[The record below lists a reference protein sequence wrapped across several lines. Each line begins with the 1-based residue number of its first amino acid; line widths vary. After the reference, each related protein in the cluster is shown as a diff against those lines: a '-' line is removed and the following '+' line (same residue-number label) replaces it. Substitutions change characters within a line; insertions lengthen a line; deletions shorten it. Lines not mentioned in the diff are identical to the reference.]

1 MSIKKLYYY
10 FFYKIYKSIEYTSE
24 NFGGKFLSSFK
35 AGFVMIV
42 LQIWLLLSI
51 GNYYSFI
58 TNEDVELSISMPII
72 YIPLIIIIGFNYF
85 TLDFKDYWIKYFKEF
100 DKLPKEKNKKYGMI
114 VWSII
119 ILIIGNM
126 LFSFYLL
133 FAQAKKN
140 QTGPY
145 APEIVAKE
153 KMEDSLQ
160 KAQQIEKLKKIYGED
175 KK

>member
-1 MSIKKLYYY
+1 MKKIKQVYYYLFYKLYKYAE
-10 FFYKIYKSIEYTSE
+10 KSPTIFPYD
-24 NFGGKFLSSFK
+24 FI
-35 AGFVMIV
+35 AGTYLEVLIVFIV
-42 LQIWLLLSI
+42 LSLINYSDCFVRNFIDFGSGKSLVLLLVL
-51 GNYYSFI
+51 FI
-58 TNEDVELSISMPII
+58 T
-72 YIPLIIIIGFNYF
+72 IPNYF
-85 TLDFKDYWIKYFKEF
+85 IFYHKDQWKDIVKEF
-100 DKLPKEKNKKYGMI
+100 DKLPKEKDKKYGII

-153 KMEDSLQ
+153 RREDSLQ
-160 KAQQIEKLKKIYGED
+160 KAKQIEKLKKIYGED

>member
-1 MSIKKLYYY
+1 M
-10 FFYKIYKSIEYTSE
+10 YKGVEYTSE
-24 NFGGKFLSSFK
+24 LGGGKFWSDWKASLSMD
-35 AGFVMIV
+35 G
-42 LQIWLLLSI
+42 
-51 GNYYSFI
+51 
-58 TNEDVELSISMPII
+58 II
-72 YIPLIIIIGFNYF
+72 YFIVISLFIYYKVFFGHNISVDNISVFVLVISVVLFNYF
-85 TLDFKDYWIKYFKEF
+85 VFNHNDRWKDIINEF
-100 DKLPKEKNKKYGMI
+100 DKLPKEKNKKGGII

-119 ILIIGNM
+119 VLIIGNM

-160 KAQQIEKLKKIYGED
+160 KAKQIDKLKKIYGE
-175 KK
+175 KNE

>member
-1 MSIKKLYYY
+1 MKKIKQAYYYLYYRLY
-10 FFYKIYKSIEYTSE
+10 KHSQSSIFSNDYAATVFLYALWIFFLFSI
-24 NFGGKFLSSFK
+24 F
-35 AGFVMIV
+35 
-42 LQIWLLLSI
+42 
-51 GNYYSFI
+51 NYYSLF
-58 TNEDVELSISMPII
+58 TNTNQEVNKVLGIII
-72 YIPLIIIIGFNYF
+72 YCILIVIPNYF
-85 TLDFKDYWIKYFKEF
+85 IFHYNDKWKIVVKEF
-100 DKLPKEKNKKYGMI
+100 DKLPKEKNKKYGII

-133 FAQAKKN
+133 FAQAKKD

-153 KMEDSLQ
+153 RKEDSLQ